1 MKVKTHFT
9 QMFLVDNVVYNK
21 INNTPSSQ
29 VHHTTL
35 QIPSTLNVPPAPPSS
50 LMPPSA
56 PTVPSKPPSPL
67 DLSNKPIKKNS
78 MNHIT
83 SDNNSNQQEKAN
95 MKPFEVE
102 GNQWLD
108 ETMRDYNSYNDMV
121 VDQND
126 SNVTQPPLQSTNQSE
141 QMQHTPQLPSIQPTP
156 AMTFEQPQALQYQRP
171 STISME
177 PPRPPLTF
185 DQPQAL
191 EYAHPKPPTLK
202 FPMEYQQS
210 STPAMTFNQP
220 PALQYLHPSNT
231 TPISMEYQQSSMPA
245 MTFDQPLALNY
256 QPTAA
261 PMSMEYHQSAI
272 PAIEMNQCHE
282 CDDTTSSQKA
292 LPPPKNAPALPAPT
306 TYPALTG
313 PQSTALVL
321 PNQEATGTS
330 SSTLPPP
337 PAPAPPAASPPEAP
351 TQPTPKNVAKY
362 QGYVSTKPSTTP
374 DMITYICTR
383 CNTHFKKESSL
394 LKHNKRFHPEFEQ
407 TVKGK
412 KRESNEEITHGVRK
426 ITKLNGQ
433 KRKRIRN
440 STPNKRFLPYI
451 KST

>member
-1 MKVKTHFT
+1 
-9 QMFLVDNVVYNK
+9 
-21 INNTPSSQ
+21 
-29 VHHTTL
+29 
-35 QIPSTLNVPPAPPSS
+35 
-50 LMPPSA
+50 
-56 PTVPSKPPSPL
+56 
-67 DLSNKPIKKNS
+67 
-78 MNHIT
+78 
-83 SDNNSNQQEKAN
+83 
-95 MKPFEVE
+95 
-102 GNQWLD
+102 
-108 ETMRDYNSYNDMV
+108 
-121 VDQND
+121 
-126 SNVTQPPLQSTNQSE
+126 
-141 QMQHTPQLPSIQPTP
+141 
-156 AMTFEQPQALQYQRP
+156 
-171 STISME
+171 
-177 PPRPPLTF
+177 
-185 DQPQAL
+185 
-191 EYAHPKPPTLK
+191 
-202 FPMEYQQS
+202 
-210 STPAMTFNQP
+210 
-220 PALQYLHPSNT
+220 
-231 TPISMEYQQSSMPA
+231 MEYQQSSMPA

-321 PNQEATGTS
+321 PIQEARATS

-337 PAPAPPAASPPEAP
+337 PAPPTLPEAS
-351 TQPTPKNVAKY
+351 TQPTQKNVAKY
-362 QGYVSTKPSTTP
+362 QGYISTKPSTSP

-394 LKHNKRFHPEFEQ
+394 LRHNKRFHPEFEQ

-433 KRKRIRN
+433 KRKRIQN

>member
-1 MKVKTHFT
+1 MKVKTHFK

-50 LMPPSA
+50 LIQPSTPSA
-56 PTVPSKPPSPL
+56 PSKPPAPL
-67 DLSNKPIKKNS
+67 DLSNKPIKKNLT
-78 MNHIT
+78 NHMT
-83 SDNNSNQQEKAN
+83 SDNNSNQQETAN

-108 ETMRDYNSYNDMV
+108 EAIRDYNSYNDML
-121 VDQND
+121 VDKND
-126 SNVTQPPLQSTNQSE
+126 SNVTQPPLQSASNQSE

-156 AMTFEQPQALQYQRP
+156 AMTFEQPQALQYQHP
-171 STISME
+171 PTATME
-177 PPRPPLTF
+177 SQRPPVTF

-210 STPAMTFNQP
+210 PIPAMSFNQP
-220 PALQYLHPSNT
+220 SALMHPST
-231 TPISMEYQQSSMPA
+231 TAPISMEYQQSPMPA

-261 PMSMEYHQSAI
+261 PMTMEYHQSTI

-321 PNQEATGTS
+321 PNQEATATS

-337 PAPAPPAASPPEAP
+337 PAPPTLPVAP

-362 QGYVSTKPSTTP
+362 QGYISTKPSTSP

-394 LKHNKRFHPEFEQ
+394 LRHNKRFHPEFEQ

-433 KRKRIRN
+433 KRKTIQN
-440 STPNKRFLPYI
+440 STPNKRFLPYK

>member
-156 AMTFEQPQALQYQRP
+156 AMTFEQPQALQYQHP

-220 PALQYLHPSNT
+220 PALQYHLPST
-231 TPISMEYQQSSMPA
+231 TAPISMDYQQSAMPA

-256 QPTAA
+256 QPT
-261 PMSMEYHQSAI
+261 PLQPISMEYHQAPI

-292 LPPPKNAPALPAPT
+292 LPPPRNAPALPAPT

-321 PNQEATGTS
+321 PNQEATATS
-330 SSTLPPP
+330 LSTLPP
-337 PAPAPPAASPPEAP
+337 APPTRPEAP

-394 LKHNKRFHPEFEQ
+394 LRHNKRFHPEFDQ

-433 KRKRIRN
+433 KRKRILN

>member
-50 LMPPSA
+50 LIPPFA

-220 PALQYLHPSNT
+220 PALQYHLPST
-231 TPISMEYQQSSMPA
+231 TAPISMDYQQSAMPA

-256 QPTAA
+256 QPT
-261 PMSMEYHQSAI
+261 PLQPISMEYHQAPI

-292 LPPPKNAPALPAPT
+292 LPPPRNAPALPAPT

-321 PNQEATGTS
+321 PNQEATATS
-330 SSTLPPP
+330 LSTLPT
-337 PAPAPPAASPPEAP
+337 APPTRPEAP

-362 QGYVSTKPSTTP
+362 QGYISTKPSTSP

-394 LKHNKRFHPEFEQ
+394 LRHNKRFHPEFDQ

-433 KRKRIRN
+433 KRKRIQN

>member
-1 MKVKTHFT
+1 MKVKTHFK

-50 LMPPSA
+50 LIPPSA
-56 PTVPSKPPSPL
+56 PFAPSKPPAPL
-67 DLSNKPIKKNS
+67 DLSNKPIKKKLT
-78 MNHIT
+78 NHMT
-83 SDNNSNQQEKAN
+83 SDNNSNQQETAN

-108 ETMRDYNSYNDMV
+108 ETIRDYNAYNDMI
-121 VDQND
+121 VDKND

-141 QMQHTPQLPSIQPTP
+141 QMQHTPQSPSIQPTSAIP
-156 AMTFEQPQALQYQRP
+156 FEQPQALQYQYP
-171 STISME
+171 PTAAPISMDS
-177 PPRPPLTF
+177 PRPPVTF

-210 STPAMTFNQP
+210 PIPAMSFNQP

-231 TPISMEYQQSSMPA
+231 APISMEYQQSSMPA

-321 PNQEATGTS
+321 PNQEATTTS

-337 PAPAPPAASPPEAP
+337 PAPPTLPEAS
-351 TQPTPKNVAKY
+351 TQPTEKNVAKY
-362 QGYVSTKPSTTP
+362 QGYISTKPSTSP

-394 LKHNKRFHPEFEQ
+394 LRHNKRFHPEFEQ

-433 KRKRIRN
+433 KRKRIQN